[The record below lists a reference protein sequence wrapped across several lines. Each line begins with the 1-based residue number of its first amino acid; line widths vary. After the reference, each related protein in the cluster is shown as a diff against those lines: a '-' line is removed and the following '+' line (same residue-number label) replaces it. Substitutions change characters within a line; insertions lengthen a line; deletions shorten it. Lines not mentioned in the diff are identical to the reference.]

1 MSSISSMNFASRMF
15 TSPLQRLQDEMASQ
29 VQAGTINASDQD
41 ALGTA
46 LESIDASLKSSME
59 ASRGS
64 GTRPSPEDMKAKI
77 DDLISQQVE
86 SGALTTDQAIELKS
100 IFSNAAPQGRPDGA
114 GRPEGA
120 GGPPPM
126 AMTGSESDDDSST
139 SSTSSSSSSSTTSDI
154 QKLLEDFIKSLQ
166 EKLNSSST
174 SYGASGQSG
183 SITAALLIDFKS

>member
-1 MSSISSMNFASRMF
+1 MSSISTMNFGSRMF
-15 TSPLQRLQDEMASQ
+15 TSPLQRLQDEMTSQ

-41 ALGTA
+41 ALGAA

-64 GTRPSPEDMKAKI
+64 GTRPSPDEMKAKI

-86 SGALTTDQAIELKS
+86 SGALTSDQATELKS
-100 IFSNAAPQGRPDGA
+100 IFSSAAPQGGAEGA
-114 GRPEGA
+114 GRPGGA

-126 AMTGSESDDDSST
+126 SMGGNDGDEDDST
-139 SSTSSSSSSSTTSDI
+139 SSTSSSSSSSTSDI